1 MSLVP
6 VLGYLG
12 ILFILWIV
20 LIVVRG
26 RLNPLCFLFGHDMV
40 RTNKKELTINSGT
53 WFWVRCGRSHCNYL
67 EAKEKK

>member
-1 MSLVP
+1 MSPLP
-6 VLGYLG
+6 VIIYLG
-12 ILFILWIV
+12 LLLVLWVI

-40 RTNKKELTINSGT
+40 KNIKKEFTINSRT
-53 WFWVRCGRSHCNYL
+53 WFWVKCGRSHCNYL